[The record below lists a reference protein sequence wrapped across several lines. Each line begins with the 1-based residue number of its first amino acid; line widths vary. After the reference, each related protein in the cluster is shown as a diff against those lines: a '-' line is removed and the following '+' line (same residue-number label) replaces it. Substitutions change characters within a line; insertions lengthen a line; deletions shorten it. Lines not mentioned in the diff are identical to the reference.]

1 MTARILL
8 LSNGHGEDLSGALLG
23 RSLGALGHQVQAL
36 PLVGKGEAYRREG
49 IPLLGRTREFSTG
62 GIGYTSLR
70 GRLTELI
77 QGQVVY
83 LLQQLIRL
91 LRQAHRFDQI
101 VVVGDVIPVIAAWL
115 SGRPTATYLVAY
127 SSHYE
132 GRLRLPWPCGEL
144 LATRRFQAVFSRDQL
159 TADDLSQQLGRSV
172 RFVGNPFMDPVL
184 ATTTAKLPDATQRIG
199 LLPGSRRPELEDNL
213 RLLLLVVDKLVAR
226 AGGCPGLCLDLAL
239 VPSLT
244 DADLKALSEQAGW
257 RLAGGGLLHPSG
269 LTIQVQRDAFQ
280 AVLQHSDLLICMAGT
295 AAEQAVGLAKPVLQ
309 LPGHGPQFTEA
320 FAEAQRRLLGPTVF
334 CAEGEAGSRNNLA
347 ATADLAME
355 LLDRSQSDPDLQRQ
369 CREEAERRLGAA
381 GGGRRMA
388 ELISAIARPSS

>member
-184 ATTTAKLPDATQRIG
+184 ATTTTKLPDATQRIG

-226 AGGCPGLCLDLAL
+226 AGGCPELCLDLAL

-269 LTIQVQRDAFQ
+269 LTIQVRRDAFQ

-334 CAEGEAGSRNNLA
+334 CAEGEAGSRSNLA

-355 LLDRSQSDPDLQRQ
+355 LLDRSQTDPNLQRQ

>member
-184 ATTTAKLPDATQRIG
+184 ATTTTKLPDATQRIG

-226 AGGCPGLCLDLAL
+226 AGGCPELCLDLAL

-269 LTIQVQRDAFQ
+269 LTIQVRRDAFQ

-334 CAEGEAGSRNNLA
+334 CAEGEAGSLSNLA

-355 LLDRSQSDPDLQRQ
+355 LLDRSQTDPNLQRQ

>member
-226 AGGCPGLCLDLAL
+226 AGGCPELCLDLAL

-269 LTIQVQRDAFQ
+269 LTIQVRRDAFQ

-334 CAEGEAGSRNNLA
+334 CAEGEAGSRSNLA

-355 LLDRSQSDPDLQRQ
+355 LLDRSQTDPNLQRQ

>member
-269 LTIQVQRDAFQ
+269 LTIQVRRDAFQ